1 MTNST
6 TSKDFAGVRG
16 SSCSLYSYPLTQLVV
31 VAVVVV
37 AVVVVVVFIPYHT
50 IPFHSGVLPKW
61 LS

>member
-16 SSCSLYSYPLTQLVV
+16 SSCSLYSYPLTQ
-31 VAVVVV
+31 VVVV
-37 AVVVVVVFIPYHT
+37 LVVVVVVVVFIPYHT